1 MPNASVFYREQE
13 FQDRQAQ
20 NLATEQF
27 HDSIA
32 KVSELETIDR
42 RDRKFTTKWPVEI

>member
-1 MPNASVFYREQE
+1 MPNVSVFYREQE

-32 KVSELETIDR
+32 KVSELETIAR